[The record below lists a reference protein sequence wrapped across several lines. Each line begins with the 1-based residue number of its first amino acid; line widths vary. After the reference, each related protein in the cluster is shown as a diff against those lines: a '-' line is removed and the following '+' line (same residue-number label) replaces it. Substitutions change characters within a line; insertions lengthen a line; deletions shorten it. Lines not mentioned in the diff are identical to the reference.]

1 MYSKLAFRNL
11 KRSFKDYTIYFLT
24 LVFGVC
30 IFYTFNSIQS
40 QSIMM
45 ELNEVQ
51 ASAFEQVESIMGYAS
66 IFVSFVLGFLIIYA
80 NNYLIKRRKKEFGI
94 YMTLGMEKVSLSKII
109 FIETL
114 LVGII
119 SLAIGLGIGVLLSQ
133 GLSVLTAKMFEVN
146 LTKFKFIF
154 SSSSMIKTLLC
165 FGGIYLIVLLFNS
178 ITIRKVNL
186 IDLLTSSRKN
196 ENIKIRNIW
205 ISVITFIISCII
217 IGYAYYM
224 TLKGGVAEL
233 DFKVNGLS
241 ILLGTVGTF
250 LFFFSLSGFLLKL
263 AQANKKHYLKG
274 LNMFV
279 LRQINS
285 KINTVFISMSFICLM
300 LFFGICMFSGGL
312 GINSAMNADIKDLTQ
327 YDLTC
332 WNFNGANIEKVLEEN
347 GVDLSKYSG
356 EYVSYTNYNSGLKYN
371 DILSEEGKEK
381 LKNYYPVSSNQA
393 VQVIGISK
401 FNEIMKMAKKDM
413 IKLDKD
419 EYAIF
424 TDLKDSIKVFDKVLD
439 SDKEINVNGF
449 RLKPSEVNVMEVVAY
464 DYMMKRNVCTI
475 IVNDSVT
482 EELTAVSS
490 FLNLNYNKNN
500 SDIEKLIKDEIDP
513 VVKKEKGSLYY
524 ITRDELVAESSSFG
538 AIVSY
543 LGIYIGGVFL
553 ITSAAILAL
562 QQLSESTENVER
574 YNLLRKIG
582 VDEKEINRSLLSQ
595 IAIYFIMPLSL
606 ALIHSIVGLKF
617 SGKII
622 ELVGGTGAMNNVLIS
637 LFVLIL
643 IYGGYFIA
651 TYFGAKKNISQRI

>member
-51 ASAFEQVESIMGYAS
+51 ASAFERVESIMGYAS

-119 SLAIGLGIGVLLSQ
+119 SLVIGLGIGVLLSQ

-196 ENIKIRNIW
+196 EKIKIRNIW

-233 DFKVNGLS
+233 NFKVNGLS

-381 LKNYYPVSSNQA
+381 LKSYYPVSSNQA

-424 TDLKDSIKVFDKVLD
+424 TDIKDSIKVFDRVLD
-439 SDKEINVNGF
+439 SNKEININGF
-449 RLKPSEVNVMEVVAY
+449 KLKPSEINVMEVVAY
-464 DYMMKRNVCTI
+464 DYMMKRNLCTI

-482 EELTAVSS
+482 EELTPVGS
-490 FLNLNYNKNN
+490 FLNLNYKKDKK
-500 SDIEKLIKDEIDP
+500 DIEKLIKDELDP
-513 VVKKEKGSLYY
+513 LVQKEKGSLYY

-606 ALIHSIVGLKF
+606 ALIHSMVGLKF
-617 SGKII
+617 SQKII
-622 ELVGGTGAMNNVLIS
+622 GLVGGTGAMNNVLIS

-651 TYFGAKKNISQRI
+651 TYFGAKKNISQKV